1 MRRNAMMLYTSSIGK
16 CVNSTGRAVPRSSKA
31 TISWM
36 LYAPG
41 SRSAAT
47 SKRRQS
53 RRPKSWRKNLLASVT
68 NTDVSRKALNS
79 S

>member
-1 MRRNAMMLYTSSIGK
+1 MMLYTSSIGK

-53 RRPKSWRKNLLASVT
+53 RRPKS
-68 NTDVSRKALNS
+68 
-79 S
+79 